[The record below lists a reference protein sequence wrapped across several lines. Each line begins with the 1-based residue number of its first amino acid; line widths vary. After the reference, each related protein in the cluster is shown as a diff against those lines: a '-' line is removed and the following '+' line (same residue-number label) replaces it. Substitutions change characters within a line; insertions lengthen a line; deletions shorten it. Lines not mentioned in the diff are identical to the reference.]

1 VLDDGQANVG
11 AGEDGEEAVALPARA
26 HHGPVM
32 SDDDQNLQTP
42 PLEPPGGASARA
54 WWNGGT
60 DPHGTVYPDGH
71 IEGGVTIDIPFGGS
85 SGSGHAGPTSQ
96 PGPLDD
102 PVSRSIERAR
112 QRALFGDDSLA
123 PMSAPSEEMGDY
135 PTPNNYPASDGD
147 QEAAPDESYA

>member
-1 VLDDGQANVG
+1 MAR
-11 AGEDGEEAVALPARA
+11 PTWARA
-26 HHGPVM
+26 KTAKRQSPSLRGR
-32 SDDDQNLQTP
+32 TTAP
-42 PLEPPGGASARA
+42 PCPTTIRICRLRRCGASARA

-112 QRALFGDDSLA
+112 QRTLFGDDFLA